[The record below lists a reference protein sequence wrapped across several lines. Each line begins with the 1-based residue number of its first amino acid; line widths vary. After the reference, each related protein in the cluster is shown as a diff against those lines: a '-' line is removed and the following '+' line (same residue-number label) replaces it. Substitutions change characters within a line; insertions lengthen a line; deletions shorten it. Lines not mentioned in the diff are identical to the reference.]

1 MIWAQ
6 SRGGV
11 IGDGSGMPWHLPEDL
26 RHFKAVTSGHPVI
39 MGRGTWDSLPERFR
53 PLPGRRNIVL
63 TRNPEFSESGVETA
77 SGLAAALVLV
87 RHEDEAWI
95 VGGGSVYEQAE
106 PHADRLVVT
115 EIDTD
120 AEGNVTAPAIGEGW
134 QRLGVEPESGFHT
147 AKNGL
152 KYRFVT
158 YSRVR
163 HDSLD
168 A

>member
-6 SRGGV
+6 GRGRV

-26 RHFKAVTSGHPVI
+26 AHFKAITFGHPVI

-53 PLPGRRNIVL
+53 PLPGRKNIVL
-63 TRNPEFSESGVETA
+63 TRNREFAEEGVETA
-77 SGLAAALVLV
+77 ADLQGALELV
-87 RHEDEAWI
+87 RAEEMAWI
-95 VGGGSVYEQAE
+95 VGGGSVYGQAE
-106 PHADRLVVT
+106 PFADILEVT

-120 AEGNVTAPAIGEGW
+120 AEGHITAPEVGRDWNRVGADPEEG
-134 QRLGVEPESGFHT
+134 FYT

-152 KYRFVT
+152 RYRFVT
-158 YSRVR
+158 YSRAQQGT
-163 HDSLD
+163 LD